1 MTEVKSTESAGVVL
15 FNRNGEVL
23 LVEQYGK
30 AWSCPKGHL
39 ENREDITSA
48 ALRELKEETGI
59 PAQFIRIYMAE
70 DGGDDDLIYSYTRES
85 RYGLPET
92 KTIHLIPAVLVQ
104 AMDNLALCSE
114 DDAITDY
121 KWLSHW
127 EIAKFLKPW
136 HIGRED
142 IDLCKEDARAI
153 LKTLN
158 LMLENKIPLHLQW
171 AIKANLMGKGIFAK

>member
-1 MTEVKSTESAGVVL
+1 MNKVSTESAGVVL

-59 PAQFIRIYMAE
+59 PAQFIRVIE
-70 DGGDDDLIYSYTRES
+70 QGVHSYTRES
-85 RYGLPET
+85 RYGPPET

-114 DDAITDY
+114 EDAITDY

-136 HIGRED
+136 HIGRES

-153 LKTLN
+153 LNTFQS
-158 LMLENKIPLHLQW
+158 MLEQKIPFYLHW
-171 AIKANLMGKGIFAK
+171 AIKSWLMGKGTFAK